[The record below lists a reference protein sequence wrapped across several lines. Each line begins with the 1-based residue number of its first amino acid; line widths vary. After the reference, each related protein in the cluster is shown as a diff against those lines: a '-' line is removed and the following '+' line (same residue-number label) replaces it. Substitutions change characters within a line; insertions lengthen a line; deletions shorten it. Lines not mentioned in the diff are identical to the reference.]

1 MGRRVPAALAGHPLT
16 SGPRLLRLAGSE
28 PAEAARLRVLRV
40 YLMIHA
46 PFELL
51 WDSLIWESRRA
62 YNGVF
67 FGAGLLLCLVLSF
80 LPGRTVL
87 AMRLFVGFQLGA
99 IVWLF
104 PAVSNHF
111 FLVFFCLLLLS
122 VLDLERDDEALLGL
136 QACRLTVLIVLFYSG
151 VQKALYG
158 TYFKAQL
165 LTWTIAHDERFRS
178 AFEIVLPTAEAQRIA
193 ALAETVGPFGTDWW
207 PLLVISNFV
216 VAFEILAPFLLLYPP
231 TRSAAVGVVTVFL
244 ILIESGAREWF
255 FGCVYV
261 NLLFLFTRRSWY
273 GVLLPLTF
281 VVYAVLL
288 YPRLDRV
295 WGWF

>member
-1 MGRRVPAALAGHPLT
+1 MAADD
-16 SGPRLLRLAGSE
+16 
-28 PAEAARLRVLRV
+28 PAEADRLRVLRV

-67 FGAGLLLCLVLSF
+67 FGVGLLLCLGLSF
-80 LPGRTVL
+80 LPGRTML
-87 AMRLFVGFQLGA
+87 AMRLFVGFQLSA

-122 VLDLERDDEALLGL
+122 ILDLERRDEALLGL
-136 QACRLTVLIVLFYSG
+136 QACRLTVLIVFFYTG

-158 TYFKAQL
+158 TYFKGQL
-165 LTWTIAHDERFRS
+165 LTWTIAHDDRFRT
-178 AFEIVLPTAEAQRIA
+178 AFEVILPADEARRIA
-193 ALAETVGPFGTDWW
+193 ALADTVGPFGTEWW

-216 VAFEILAPFLLLYPP
+216 VVFELLAPFLLLHPR
-231 TRSAAVGVVTVFL
+231 TRSAAVAAVVVFMV
-244 ILIESGAREWF
+244 LIESGAREWF
-255 FGCVYV
+255 FGCVFV

-273 GVLLPLTF
+273 GVLLPLTLVF
-281 VVYAVLL
+281 YAFLL